1 METTTSFDLN
11 QAIQNWREN
20 LNQSP
25 AFRRENLDELGS
37 HLRDAVATLQT
48 SGLSA
53 EEAFLIGVKR
63 IGRNASLETEF
74 GKVNGKVIWLD
85 RFLWML
91 IGYQVWGFIY
101 GTVGLITREALA
113 FGLYG
118 LGYNFQSVGSSN
130 FYPLPVAIFALMQ
143 LAGFASSLALCLWL
157 FYRKGQRF
165 GKWFGQ
171 WLHRRWSWAL
181 TFGALCLLFPLPGLF
196 GFGMHSLTIMSV
208 GQERLAALSA
218 SQVYSWGFTR
228 LITAAVFIW
237 LTLFIARKRLTLIT
251 T

>member
-1 METTTSFDLN
+1 METTTTFDLN
-11 QAIQNWREN
+11 QAIQSWREN

-25 AFRRENLDELGS
+25 AFRRENLDELES

-48 SGLSA
+48 SGLFA

-91 IGYQVWGFIY
+91 IGYQVWVFIS
-101 GTVGLITREALA
+101 GTVGLITREALS

-118 LGYNFQSVGSSN
+118 LGYNFQSAGGTN
-130 FYPLPVAIFALMQ
+130 FYPLPVALFALVQ
-143 LAGFASSLALCLWL
+143 LAGFAGSLAFCFWL
-157 FYRKGQRF
+157 FCRKGQPLGTWVGR
-165 GKWFGQ
+165 

-181 TFGALCLLFPLPGLF
+181 TFGALCLLFLLPRLLGSGL
-196 GFGMHSLTIMSV
+196 HYLVITSV
-208 GQERLAALSA
+208 GPERLAAISA
-218 SQVYSWGFTR
+218 SQVYSLGFTR
-228 LITAAVFIW
+228 LIAAAVFVW
-237 LTLFIARKRLTLIT
+237 LTLFIARKRQTLTT